1 MGREIL
7 RSGGRE
13 GREVGGER
21 EGLVQ
26 WRCERASV
34 FGGGEE
40 GVMGWFTRQL
50 SEFDRGAEAR
60 KNVTAVR

>member
-1 MGREIL
+1 
-7 RSGGRE
+7 
-13 GREVGGER
+13 
-21 EGLVQ
+21 VQ
-26 WRCERASV
+26 WRCERVSV

>member
-1 MGREIL
+1 M
-7 RSGGRE
+7 
-13 GREVGGER
+13 GGER

-26 WRCERASV
+26 WRCERVSV